1 MSNNNDDNN
10 SNLQLFDWLLTN
22 PILDMTTTALP
33 VNNVPGNEAIG
44 NVNSLQALFDSPLPE
59 VMSFSPLQAIP
70 SQQQQLDGLSLSNS
84 TRSIFNTPLS
94 STTMPVMNHT
104 PGTQSTSSPSPD
116 ERGSSNSGG
125 SMSDVHLHQEDESS
139 SGRARQQE
147 DQTDHPSE
155 SELKK
160 MTSKERRQLRNK
172 ISARKFRSRKKGKE
186 LVYPHDE
193 NSRFIIAIIE
203 YVTTLENDL
212 QRQKHENE
220 RLSLEVSFIRENAD
234 KLQKERDDLKLQ
246 LALCREKNRE
256 LMRRLDKGGSSSSS
270 SSSPPENNNDN
281 NPSSSS
287 SSFNE
292 SKSPNAPDLDISL
305 LSADKIHSSEK
316 SLPTEIAVASSTITD
331 NSNIAPPSPPSSP
344 KHHTHSTSKSY
355 QQDIT
360 VHNNNNSSDNLS
372 SLPNNPSLTAALIWI
387 LLGYGMTLLA
397 SQDYVYRNRS
407 LPPSSST
414 DNTNRSRTHSKPSVM
429 NLRSTTIAQRPI
441 RKIFRERQCIS
452 LEQQLSSQ
460 PIHSHQSIYQ
470 HSHQTYSQSSS
481 VVK

>member
-33 VNNVPGNEAIG
+33 VNNVSGNEALG

-59 VMSFSPLQAIP
+59 AMSFSPLEAIP
-70 SQQQQLDGLSLSNS
+70 TQQQQLDGLSLSNS
-84 TRSIFNTPLS
+84 TQSIFNTASS

-104 PGTQSTSSPSPD
+104 PGTQTTSSPSPD
-116 ERGSSNSGG
+116 ERGSSNSGE
-125 SMSDVHLHQEDESS
+125 SMSDDHLHQDDERS
-139 SGRARQQE
+139 RQQE
-147 DQTDHPSE
+147 DQSDRPSE

-193 NSRFIIAIIE
+193 NSRFISVNIE

-270 SSSPPENNNDN
+270 SSPTPPENNNDN

-287 SSFNE
+287 SSSNG

-305 LSADKIHSSEK
+305 LSADKIHSLEK
-316 SLPTEIAVASSTITD
+316 SLPNEIAVASSTITD
-331 NSNIAPPSPPSSP
+331 NSNMAPPSPPSSP
-344 KHHTHSTSKSY
+344 KHYSHSSSKPY
-355 QQDIT
+355 QHDIT
-360 VHNNNNSSDNLS
+360 VHNKNNNSSDNLS
-372 SLPNNPSLTAALIWI
+372 SLPNNPSLAAALIWT

-397 SQDYVYRNRS
+397 SQDYVYRDRS
-407 LPPSSST
+407 LLPSLSSSSN
-414 DNTNRSRTHSKPSVM
+414 NTNRSRTHSNSSVI
-429 NLRSTTIAQRPI
+429 NLGSTTIAQRPI
-441 RKIFRERQCIS
+441 RKISKERQCTI
-452 LEQQLSSQ
+452 LEQQPSSQ

>member
-59 VMSFSPLQAIP
+59 AMSFSPLEAIP
-70 SQQQQLDGLSLSNS
+70 TQQQQLDGLSLSNS
-84 TRSIFNTPLS
+84 TQSLFNTASS

-116 ERGSSNSGG
+116 GRGSSNSGG
-125 SMSDVHLHQEDESS
+125 SMSDDHLHQDDERS
-139 SGRARQQE
+139 RQQE
-147 DQTDHPSE
+147 DQSDRPSE

-172 ISARKFRSRKKGKE
+172 ISARKFRSRKK
-186 LVYPHDE
+186 
-193 NSRFIIAIIE
+193 E

-220 RLSLEVSFIRENAD
+220 RLNLEVSFIRENAD

-270 SSSPPENNNDN
+270 SSPTPPENNNDN

-287 SSFNE
+287 SSSNG

-305 LSADKIHSSEK
+305 LSADKIHSLEK

-331 NSNIAPPSPPSSP
+331 NSNTAPPSPPSSP
-344 KHHTHSTSKSY
+344 KHHTHFTSKSY

-360 VHNNNNSSDNLS
+360 VHNKNNNSSDNLS
-372 SLPNNPSLTAALIWI
+372 SLPNNPSLAAALIWT

-397 SQDYVYRNRS
+397 SQDYVYRDRS

-429 NLRSTTIAQRPI
+429 NLGSTTIAQRPI
-441 RKIFRERQCIS
+441 RKILKERQCTI
-452 LEQQLSSQ
+452 LEQQPSSQ

-470 HSHQTYSQSSS
+470 HPHQTYSQSSS